1 MKIFELLHTPFPR
14 PVASRKTILL
24 ILFIGLA
31 ASGFILLYKPFG
43 IENTTGEL
51 YVDLVIF
58 SLGILFILSILF
70 IEFFIPLLVPKPFQR
85 WTLGKALLWYPIVI
99 VFVGGCQFLYK
110 SYWAGWHDFTFLE
123 FVFVLFRTLG
133 ISFTVAF
140 FVLGIWQYLNRKR
153 LSMLTSKE
161 VYDVMT
167 SDGKVVQLGL
177 NNILYIASS
186 DNYVEVHIEEN
197 GDRHKL
203 ILRSSLKK
211 IETQISNPLSPII
224 RCNRRYLININRF
237 IISSESS
244 RKMDLIL
251 VKYEDSIP
259 VSTKYIPQIKQR
271 LTVRP

>member
-1 MKIFELLHTPFPR
+1 
-14 PVASRKTILL
+14 
-24 ILFIGLA
+24 
-31 ASGFILLYKPFG
+31 
-43 IENTTGEL
+43 
-51 YVDLVIF
+51 LVIF

-85 WTLGKALLWYPIVI
+85 WTLGKALLWYPFVI

-110 SYWAGWHDFTFLE
+110 SYWAGWRDFTFLE
-123 FVFVLFRTLG
+123 FVFVLSRTLG
-133 ISFTVAF
+133 IGFTVAF
-140 FVLGIWQYLNRKR
+140 FVLGIWQYLNRNR

-167 SDGKVVQLGL
+167 SDGKVVQLSL

-224 RCNRRYLININRF
+224 RCHRRYLININRF
-237 IISSESS
+237 IISNESS

-251 VKYEDSIP
+251 ENYEDSIP